1 MNADSPVL
9 WEGDLAQ
16 LPGQLPVHRRF
27 RRSSAAN
34 IPFFLITQ
42 LQPSGTRQAPAPM
55 HVQGPIEIATC
66 RLAECKAASR
76 RDAFSC
82 GQDLV
87 HCFRETTHADG
98 VLR

>member
-42 LQPSGTRQAPAPM
+42 LQPTAMRQGPAAM
-55 HVQGPIEIATC
+55 HVQGID
-66 RLAECKAASR
+66 RN
-76 RDAFSC
+76 RDMQI
-82 GQDLV
+82 GGMQDG
-87 HCFRETTHADG
+87 FPARHAQ
-98 VLR
+98 LRAGPSTLLP

>member
-1 MNADSPVL
+1 MNADSPLL

-42 LQPSGTRQAPAPM
+42 LQPTGMQQVPTAMHAQGTDRNRDMQ
-55 HVQGPIEIATC
+55 
-66 RLAECKAASR
+66 LAECKAASR
-76 RDAFSC
+76 RDALSC
-82 GQDLV
+82 GQVLV
-87 HCFRETTHADG
+87 HCFHETTHADE